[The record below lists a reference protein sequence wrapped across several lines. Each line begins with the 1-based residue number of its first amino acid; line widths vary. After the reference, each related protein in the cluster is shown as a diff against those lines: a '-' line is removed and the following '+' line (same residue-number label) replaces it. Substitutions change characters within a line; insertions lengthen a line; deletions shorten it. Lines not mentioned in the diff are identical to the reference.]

1 MEKERKI
8 SLNNVGIVLGI
19 LGGVMAVLESS
30 IVLAYSLGRCGSVG
44 LIVAILVLAG
54 AMIAYMGFRLPGAM
68 VMFFSTL
75 FGQLTGGALGL
86 TISIITSPP
95 PSPIFNE
102 TFGVSGW
109 TMLSLVGS
117 ILLLVS
123 LKSRRE

>member
-8 SLNNVGIVLGI
+8 SLNNVGIILGV
-19 LGGVMAVLESS
+19 LGGVMAILESS
-30 IVLAYSLGRCGSVG
+30 IVLAYSSGRCGSVG
-44 LIVAILVLAG
+44 LIVAILALAG
-54 AMIAYMGFRLPGAM
+54 AIIAYEGSRLPGAT

-75 FGQLTGGALGL
+75 FGQLTGGAIGL
-86 TISIITSPP
+86 AISIITAPP

-123 LKSRRE
+123 LKSRRK